1 MSARRLVANLDCEAE
16 WTGAAL
22 PAAVRARIAA
32 LGTLMR
38 ALATSDDDELVT
50 VAPVDAARVP
60 DGAGAPRPRLAAGP
74 PRPDPGHPTLT
85 WGATAAAPATP
96 DPTAAGDDVAA
107 RLWRAP
113 APGLGAAAVEIAR
126 ACNDRRLAAAVAAA
140 LDAALPG
147 AAIVTDADGDDA
159 LDDAIRAAAAASP
172 LGAWV
177 AKAVICAAGRD
188 RVRRRGADLDPPTRT
203 RLHRLRARGGALV
216 VEPWL
221 DRALD
226 HGQTGVVGDGGDVTL
241 WPAHRLWCDDGGGFR
256 GVVID
261 PRDEAVT
268 PHREALAAAAR
279 AAGEA
284 IARAGHRGAFG
295 VDALVHR
302 TPRGLAL
309 RPLVEI
315 NARMTFGVIARAWL
329 ERVGSAGA
337 LEVGR
342 GAPPPDARPLLSPE
356 PGGDDTAAWLTPA
369 VTARAT

>member
-1 MSARRLVANLDCEAE
+1 MSPRRLVANLDCEAE

-38 ALATSDDDELVT
+38 ALATADDDELLT
-50 VAPVDAARVP
+50 VAPVDAVRVP
-60 DGAGAPRPRLAAGP
+60 DVPGAPRPRLAAGP
-74 PRPDPGHPTLT
+74 PRPDPGRPTLT
-85 WGATAAAPATP
+85 WGATAAAPACP
-96 DPTAAGDDVAA
+96 DPAVTGDDVAA

-113 APGLGAAAVEIAR
+113 APPPASDAVAIAR
-126 ACNDRRLAAAVAAA
+126 ACNDRRLAAAVTAA
-140 LDAALPG
+140 LDAPLPG
-147 AAIVTDADGDDA
+147 AAIVTADDGDVA

-188 RVRRRGADLDPPTRT
+188 RVRRRGADLDPATRT
-203 RLHRLRARGGALV
+203 RLSRLRARGGALV

-226 HGQTGVVGDGGDVTL
+226 LGQTGVVGDDGGVTL

-261 PRDEAVT
+261 PRDEAVA
-268 PHREALAAAAR
+268 PHRAALAAAAR

-302 TPRGLAL
+302 TARGLAL

-315 NARMTFGVIARAWL
+315 NARLTFGVIARAWV
-329 ERVGSAGA
+329 ERRGGAGA

-342 GAPPPDARPLLSPE
+342 GAPPAGAWPLLL
-356 PGGDDTAAWLTPA
+356 PGGDDDTAAWLA
-369 VTARAT
+369 EVTARAP